1 MGIFKMTEQ
10 EENLKRQLEEI
21 EALESI
27 YEENFILESVSSF
40 TILIQ
45 EEGFDPVTLTVSLPP
60 EYPASAPPTYQK
72 SAPFLRGDEKLEL
85 CSQLEQVYID
95 NLGECLVFL
104 WVEHIRTY
112 LQERD
117 GVSEEP
123 IDNAKEE
130 DNELSEALLQSKLEE
145 PCPVIVTGDV
155 IQDRKSVFQGHA
167 VSVKSADEV
176 QRVLAK
182 LYQNK
187 KVAQASHNIYA
198 YRIFSEEKQTWL
210 QDCEDDG
217 EDAAGGRLLHLLE
230 ILDTKNTLVVVSRWY
245 GGILLG
251 PDRFKHI
258 NNSAR
263 QVLETAGMIQPKDDK
278 TKKKK
283 GK

>member
-1 MGIFKMTEQ
+1 MTEL
-10 EENLKRQLEEI
+10 EENFKRQQEEI
-21 EALESI
+21 EALSSI
-27 YEENFILESVSSF
+27 YEENFILDSESSY
-40 TILIQ
+40 TILIH
-45 EEGFDPVTLTVSLPP
+45 EEGYDPVTLSVSLPP

-72 SAPFLRGDEKLEL
+72 SAPFLRGNEKLEL
-85 CSQLEQVYID
+85 CSQLEQIYID
-95 NLGECLVFL
+95 NIGECLVFL
-104 WVEHIRTY
+104 WAEHIRTF
-112 LQERD
+112 LQEREREI
-117 GVSEEP
+117 SEQVED
-123 IDNAKEE
+123 IVVGKE
-130 DNELSEALLQSKLEE
+130 DLDLSDALKQSMLDS
-145 PCPVIVTGDV
+145 CPEIITGDI
-155 IQDRKSVFQGHA
+155 IQDRKSVFQGHTA
-167 VSVKSADEV
+167 TVRSAEEVKI
-176 QRVLAK
+176 VLAK

-198 YRIFSEEKQTWL
+198 FRIFNEERQNWL

-230 ILDTKNTLVVVSRWY
+230 ILDAKDTLVVVSRWY

-263 QVLETAGMIQPKDDK
+263 QVLETSGRIPSKDEK